1 MLKKSVLP
9 MAALILCAVVL
20 LVACGTALSEVF
32 LQLRGPMQFAG
43 M

>member
-9 MAALILCAVVL
+9 MAALILCTVVL
-20 LVACGTALSEVF
+20 LVACGTALSGVF
-32 LQLRGPMQFAG
+32 RQLRGPMQFAG